1 MGAQQPGESAD
12 PDRLSGF
19 NELTP
24 DAARAELLACCNS
37 TAWAQQMAAGRPY
50 ASLEAVLR
58 HSDAAVASL
67 TAADLADALAGHP
80 RIGERAAA
88 QVSASSAAWS
98 GREQAGVR
106 AAGQDTIDAL
116 ALANADYEDRFG
128 HIYLV
133 CAAGRS
139 GPELL
144 SLLRTRLLNDPETEW
159 LVVRA
164 ELQKINQIRLRGLLA
179 GSA

>member
-1 MGAQQPGESAD
+1 MGEPAGLSSFNGLP
-12 PDRLSGF
+12 PD
-19 NELTP
+19 E
-24 DAARAELLACCNS
+24 ACAELLACCNS
-37 TAWAQQMAAGRPY
+37 AAWARQVAAGRPY
-50 ASLEAVLR
+50 ASLAAVLR

-67 TAADLADALAGHP
+67 TAAGLADALAGHP

-88 QVSASSAAWS
+88 DARSAAWS

-116 ALANADYEDRFG
+116 ALANADYEGRFG

-144 SLLRTRLLNDPETEW
+144 ALLRTRLRNDPETEW